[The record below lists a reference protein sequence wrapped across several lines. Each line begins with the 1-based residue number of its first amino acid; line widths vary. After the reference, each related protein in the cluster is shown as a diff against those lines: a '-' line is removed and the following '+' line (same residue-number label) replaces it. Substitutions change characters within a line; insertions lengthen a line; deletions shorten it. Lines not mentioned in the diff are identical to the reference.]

1 MLPKLRNRRVAVPRP
16 SKTEKPS
23 LSMHSLGH
31 SYASLML
38 SKGVPIAVVSE
49 RMGHA
54 NQDITL
60 KIYSHAMPADS
71 NAASKVWKTR

>member
-1 MLPKLRNRRVAVPRP
+1 
-16 SKTEKPS
+16 
-23 LSMHSLGH
+23 
-31 SYASLML
+31 ML

-71 NAASKVWKTR
+71 NATAKVWNDATKDVLADSRKPAPARMSGIVSRRRAEKE

>member
-1 MLPKLRNRRVAVPRP
+1 
-16 SKTEKPS
+16 
-23 LSMHSLGH
+23 MHSLGH